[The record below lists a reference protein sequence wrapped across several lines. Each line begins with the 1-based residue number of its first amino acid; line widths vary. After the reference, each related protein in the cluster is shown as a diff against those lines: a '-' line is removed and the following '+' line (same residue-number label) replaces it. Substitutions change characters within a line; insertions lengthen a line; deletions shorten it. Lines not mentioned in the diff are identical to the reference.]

1 MRYSKRYIVLT
12 VILLVTF
19 LAKLNTWNDEYAD
32 VTAFR
37 GAKLQDEVFYPLK
50 ARSIN
55 EEGNLHLTVGE
66 DTYGVADGIIMGD
79 HMQVMASLPFVED
92 FFGCSASLY
101 EDKKILLDYGD
112 RSYTFYIN
120 SLDAKRDDKAIT
132 LDVMPELHEKQ
143 AYLSLQDL
151 CREFGCTYSYD
162 ETNYQATISGDL
174 QKEAF
179 RHPMICGRK
188 IVCPLCATRAT
199 LRPAG
204 RRQHFLPWNPLFCRK
219 KSFPLMQTL

>member
-55 EEGNLHLTVGE
+55 EEGNLYLTVGE

-79 HMQVMASLPFVED
+79 HMQVMASLSFVED

-101 EDKKILLDYGD
+101 EDKKILMVTALIPFISTVWMPSGMTR
-112 RSYTFYIN
+112 RSLWMSCRSCMRSRHIF
-120 SLDAKRDDKAIT
+120 
-132 LDVMPELHEKQ
+132 
-143 AYLSLQDL
+143 L
-151 CREFGCTYSYD
+151 CRICAVSL
-162 ETNYQATISGDL
+162 AVPIVMMRPIIRRRSRVICK
-174 QKEAF
+174 KEAF

-188 IVCPLCATRAT
+188 IVCPLCATRAI

>member
-79 HMQVMASLPFVED
+79 HMQVMASLSFVED

-101 EDKKILLDYGD
+101 EDRL
-112 RSYTFYIN
+112 
-120 SLDAKRDDKAIT
+120 
-132 LDVMPELHEKQ
+132 
-143 AYLSLQDL
+143 
-151 CREFGCTYSYD
+151 
-162 ETNYQATISGDL
+162 
-174 QKEAF
+174 
-179 RHPMICGRK
+179 
-188 IVCPLCATRAT
+188 
-199 LRPAG
+199 
-204 RRQHFLPWNPLFCRK
+204 W
-219 KSFPLMQTL
+219 

>member
-66 DTYGVADGIIMGD
+66 DTYGVADGIIMGTI
-79 HMQVMASLPFVED
+79 
-92 FFGCSASLY
+92 C
-101 EDKKILLDYGD
+101 
-112 RSYTFYIN
+112 RSWHRFPLWRTF
-120 SLDAKRDDKAIT
+120 LDA
-132 LDVMPELHEKQ
+132 V
-143 AYLSLQDL
+143 
-151 CREFGCTYSYD
+151 
-162 ETNYQATISGDL
+162 
-174 QKEAF
+174 
-179 RHPMICGRK
+179 
-188 IVCPLCATRAT
+188 
-199 LRPAG
+199 
-204 RRQHFLPWNPLFCRK
+204 PLFMRTK
-219 KSFPLMQTL
+219 RSS